1 MLANGN
7 SCAILSISIAIISA
21 TSILKKK
28 KKKKLV
34 PNRVNCLHST
44 LTFTT
49 ARFQQYS
56 LTVLVVAVLFACHY
70 QDTQKHPF
78 LLVLRNGTSFPLK

>member
-28 KKKKLV
+28 KKLV
-34 PNRVNCLHST
+34 PNRVNCLHSN